1 MMKKITFL
9 IAAFIFG
16 LNSYAQ
22 DNLWPSEPVNTG
34 LNSTYLVQSVSFD
47 DGELIY
53 GKIGAFFT
61 NDANELQCGGWATWA
76 NTSNSIAVMGDDTTT
91 PVKDG
96 FSEGDTITWLAT
108 NDDGVTTYIASVTYI
123 AGATG
128 IGSSIYT
135 TNSINVISPFAISDT
150 QFCVND
156 ANNNG
161 ICDEN
166 ENAGCTDSNY
176 IEYNPNASVD
186 DGSCLTLVIEG
197 CTDAN
202 ADNYNSEA
210 NTDDGSCTIIGCMNE
225 EADNYNPAANVEGDC
240 IISGCTNETAFNY
253 NTAATVNDDSC
264 LETINLEYDTVP
276 TSTSINYNI
285 IANSISLTLGDF
297 EISAVDD
304 VIGAFQI
311 INGELVCVGYN
322 PWEQGDMAIALWED
336 NPLTPEVDGYVT
348 NEPIYWVANQN
359 STGMNYLL
367 NVTYNESDII
377 TEITVNT
384 SVNLGCTD
392 ETAFNYTDG
401 AIEDGSCIAV
411 VLGCMDENACGFDAA
426 ANTDDGSC
434 YTLTVEI
441 SITGTDV
448 LTSNVVSTSTDDVLI
463 SPTYNWTLN
472 GNPNGLPESEISLF
486 SNGSYEV
493 TVTDDNGCQQT
504 SDSLVANMSVN
515 DVMDNNF
522 VIYPNPANSV
532 INITSNNSD
541 IHSFELYNA
550 IGELML
556 TKSNINSKVMSINRN
571 ELKSGIYISKITD
584 AYGNSVVRNVI
595 FE

>member
-1 MMKKITFL
+1 MKKITFL

-22 DNLWPSEPVNTG
+22 DNLWPSDTVNTG
-34 LNSTYLVQSVSFD
+34 TNATYIVQSLQIFENDENLSSPKLGSFFTNNDGELQCAGWINVGENVIQIPVWGDDTAPDSPEQDGFLENDEIIIMATFD
-47 DGELIY
+47 DGI
-53 GKIGAFFT
+53 
-61 NDANELQCGGWATWA
+61 
-76 NTSNSIAVMGDDTTT
+76 NTYQTSSEFVVGN
-91 PVKDG
+91 G
-96 FSEGDTITWLAT
+96 F
-108 NDDGVTTYIASVTYI
+108 
-123 AGATG
+123 
-128 IGSSIYT
+128 YT
-135 TNSINVISPFAISDT
+135 TNGINVVEVLTILNT
-150 QFCVND
+150 NYCVND
-156 ANNNG
+156 ANDNG

-166 ENAGCTDSNY
+166 ENTGCTNSMY
-176 IEYNPNASVD
+176 VEYNPNASVD
-186 DGSCLTLVIEG
+186 DGSCLTLIIEG
-197 CTDAN
+197 CTDVN

-210 NTDDGSCTIIGCMNE
+210 NTDDGSCTITGCMNE

-253 NTAATVNDDSC
+253 NTAATVDDDSC
-264 LETINLEYDTVP
+264 LDAINLQYDTVP
-276 TSTSINYNI
+276 TSTPINYNI
-285 IANSISLTLGDF
+285 IANSISLTLGDS
-297 EISAVDD
+297 EISVDDD

-322 PWEQGDMAIALWED
+322 PWEQGDMSIALWLD
-336 NPLTPEVDGYVT
+336 DPLTEEVDGYVT

-367 NVTYNESDII
+367 NVTNNESDII

-401 AIEDGSCIAV
+401 AIEDGSCVAAV
-411 VLGCMDENACGFDAA
+411 EGCMDENACGFDAA

-448 LTSNVVSTSTDDVLI
+448 LTSNVVSTNTVDVLT

-472 GNPNGLPESEISLF
+472 GNPNGLPESEISIF
-486 SNGSYEV
+486 SSGSYEV

-515 DVMDNNF
+515 DIIDNNF

-541 IHSFELYNA
+541 IHSFDLYNA